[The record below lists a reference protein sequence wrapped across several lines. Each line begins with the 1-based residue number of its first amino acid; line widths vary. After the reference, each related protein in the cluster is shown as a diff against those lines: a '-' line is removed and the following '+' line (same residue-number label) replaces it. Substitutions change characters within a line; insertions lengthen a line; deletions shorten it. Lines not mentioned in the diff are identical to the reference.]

1 MCGIILEC
9 DFIGEI
15 FHGEPEKLKECY
27 YNSLK
32 LAYDNNLHS
41 IAFPSI
47 STGAYGY
54 PVEKAAEIAITT
66 ILAFV
71 KKYSDYSFD
80 IKIAAFDDYTKEVYE
95 GALRKH
101 I

>member
-54 PVEKAAEIAITT
+54 SV
-66 ILAFV
+66 
-71 KKYSDYSFD
+71 
-80 IKIAAFDDYTKEVYE
+80 
-95 GALRKH
+95 
-101 I
+101 

>member
-1 MCGIILEC
+1 MCFDVAGKRTENEKMCGIILEC

-54 PVEKAAEIAITT
+54 SV
-66 ILAFV
+66 
-71 KKYSDYSFD
+71 
-80 IKIAAFDDYTKEVYE
+80 
-95 GALRKH
+95 
-101 I
+101 